1 MISVL
6 ATGEPAGFSVYTSG
20 AIFPLSSTTPDTNHV
35 LTVTTVVI
43 AAGPTSRRRDENRL
57 H

>member
-43 AAGPTSRRRDENRL
+43 AAGPTSRRRDEKRL